1 MPARVGR
8 ATLRNRMKR
17 RLREAFRLN
26 RAAIPG
32 GWDIVVNPREPL
44 AKVPFQTLVRELLRL
59 FPTQA
64 PERTSKKER
73 M

>member
-17 RLREAFRLN
+17 RLREVFRLN

-64 PERTSKKER
+64 PESTSKKER